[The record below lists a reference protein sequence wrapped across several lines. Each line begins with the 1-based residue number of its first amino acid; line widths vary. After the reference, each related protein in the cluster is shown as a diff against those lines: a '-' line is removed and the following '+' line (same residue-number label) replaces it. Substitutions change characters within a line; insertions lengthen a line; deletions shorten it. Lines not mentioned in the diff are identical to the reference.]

1 MKHCDRRVL
10 KSLGTLYKVRKPPTS
25 VMCTGCPAPTWSEEH
40 NVLIFQPGNT
50 YARGLTKTLI
60 ADFTPE
66 FSATVALKGVSR
78 IKAKKHGR
86 KEGNLTDRHI
96 NQWASDGKLPP
107 PGHDL
112 KFDYIHQV
120 LKDRRWLPLA
130 AQFAVGCSELRLATK
145 IDLIVQDLLGVIRI
159 LEIKCGFDD
168 YFDIENQGS
177 MRYPWTHVP
186 ASFRNKAFLQLFMTE
201 YLFRH
206 SQHPLRDK
214 PYAGAYL
221 LHVYEADDQ
230 GTLNHTLDP
239 LPAWCGEDLSS
250 ETLAQ
255 CLEVLKQSRF
265 QTKNDRKRTMTNGFR
280 RARYHYA
287 ASAKRAKTQ

>member
-1 MKHCDRRVL
+1 M
-10 KSLGTLYKVRKPPTS
+10 

-40 NVLIFQPGNT
+40 KVLIFQPGNT
-50 YARGLTKTLI
+50 YARGLTKTLV

-66 FSATVALKGVSR
+66 FSATVALKGVPH

-86 KEGNLTDRHI
+86 KEGNRTDLHV
-96 NQWASDGKLPP
+96 NQWSSDGNLPP
-107 PGHDL
+107 AGQDP
-112 KFDYIHQV
+112 KFDYICQV
-120 LKDRRWLPLA
+120 LRDQRWLPLA

-145 IDLIVQDLLGVIRI
+145 IDLVVQDLLGRIRI

-177 MRYPWTHVP
+177 MRHPWTHVP
-186 ASFRNKAFLQLFMTE
+186 ASFRNKAFLQLFLTQ
-201 YLFRH
+201 YLFQH
-206 SQHPLRDK
+206 SQHSLRDK

-230 GTLNHTLDP
+230 GTLKHTLDA
-239 LPAWCGEDLSS
+239 LPAWCGKDLSS
-250 ETLAQ
+250 ETLEQ

-280 RARYHYA
+280 RARYHYETTT
-287 ASAKRAKTQ
+287 KRTKTQS